1 MPYLAAPFKTQISLI
16 NYMKYTVTPVFARI
30 TFSLLLSFLLI
41 SGYCQVQTPKYG
53 VSMTVNS
60 NGFYE
65 YLPSGYDAGS
75 AKYPL
80 LIFVHGLGE
89 IGDGSQAQ
97 LSKVLANG
105 TPKQISQGIFPQ
117 SFTAKGQSYKFIV
130 LSPQFT
136 IWPFPYDINNII
148 NYAIRNYRVDTSRI
162 YLTGLSMGGG
172 VVWEY
177 PGEDLSYANRIAAIV
192 PISGAAWPAN
202 FRCEN
207 IATGNVAVWAT
218 HNDQDPQVPS
228 SYTVDFVNN
237 IDNQPDPPN
246 PLAKKT
252 IFSSTTH
259 DAWTATYDLNFK
271 ENGVNIYEWM
281 LQYSRNIVLP
291 VSGLSLK
298 AIEKNNKVEI
308 TWNTRD
314 ELNNKGFNV
323 QHSTDG
329 ISFTTLDFVNSNGNT
344 SGSTYSYID
353 NIPFNGNNYYR
364 VVQVDENGKTFNSP
378 VVNVVIKN
386 SQAFIIY
393 PNPVRGQLNIQ
404 SNVNLENAKISIRD
418 MNGRNVY
425 ESNIS
430 GIGNIRVPVNNL
442 AAGVYSVT
450 IFESNKSIQ
459 LSFIK
464 R

>member
-1 MPYLAAPFKTQISLI
+1 MF
-16 NYMKYTVTPVFARI
+16 
-30 TFSLLLSFLLI
+30 FSVSVEA
-41 SGYCQVQTPKYG
+41 QVQTPKYG

-60 NGFYE
+60 NGYYE
-65 YLPSGYDAGS
+65 YLPSGYSSGS

-80 LIFVHGLGE
+80 IIFVHGIGE
-89 IGDGSQAQ
+89 LGDGSQSQ

-105 TPKQISQGIFPQ
+105 TPKQISEGIFPA
-117 SFTAKGQSYKFIV
+117 SFTVKGQTYKFIV

-177 PGEDLSYANRIAAIV
+177 PGEDLSYANRVAAIV

-207 IATGNVAVWAT
+207 IAAGNVAVWAT

-228 SYTVDFVNN
+228 FYTVDFVNN
-237 IDNQPDPPN
+237 IDNQPAPPN

-252 IFSSTTH
+252 IFSSTAH
-259 DAWTATYDLNFK
+259 DAWSKTYDLNFK
-271 ENGVNIYEWM
+271 EDGVNIYEWM

-291 VSGLSLK
+291 VTGLSVS
-298 AIEKNNKVEI
+298 ARERNDKVEI
-308 TWNTRD
+308 TWNTRA

-323 QHSTDG
+323 QHSADG
-329 ISFTTLDFVNSNGNT
+329 LSFSTLGFVNSKSNNNNGF
-344 SGSTYSYID
+344 TYAFTD
-353 NIPFNGNNYYR
+353 NIPYNGNNYYR

-378 VVNVVIKN
+378 VVNVVIKVHR
-386 SQAFIIY
+386 AFIIY
-393 PNPVRGQLNIQ
+393 PNPVQEQLNIQ
-404 SNVNLENAKISIRD
+404 SNLNLENAKISIRD

-425 ESNIS
+425 ETNIS
-430 GIGNIRVPVNNL
+430 GIGNILVPVSNL
-442 AAGVYSVT
+442 APGVYSVT
-450 IFESNKSIQ
+450 IFELNKSTQ

>member
-1 MPYLAAPFKTQISLI
+1 
-16 NYMKYTVTPVFARI
+16 MKNVYS
-30 TFSLLLSFLLI
+30 FSLGLLYFFLFSLFFT
-41 SGYCQVQTPKYG
+41 SAVDAQVQTPKYG

-60 NGFYE
+60 NGYFE
-65 YLPSGYDAGS
+65 YLPLGYSRGNG
-75 AKYPL
+75 KYPL
-80 LIFVHGLGE
+80 IIFVHGSGE
-89 IGDGSQAQ
+89 LGDGSQAQ

-105 TPKQISQGIFPQ
+105 TPKQISQGIFPD
-117 SFTAKGQSYKFIV
+117 SFSVKGQTYKFIV

-136 IWPFPYDINNII
+136 IWPYQYDIQNII
-148 NYAIRNYRVDTSRI
+148 NYAIKNYRVDTSRI

-177 PGEDLSYANRIAAIV
+177 VGEDLSYANRIAAIV

-207 IATGNVAVWAT
+207 IAAGNVAVWAT
-218 HNDQDPQVPS
+218 HNDQDPTVPS
-228 SYTVDFVNN
+228 SYTIDFVNN

-252 IFSSTTH
+252 IFSSTSH
-259 DAWTATYDLNFK
+259 DAWTKTYDLNFK
-271 ENGVNIYEWM
+271 ENGVNVYEWM

-298 AIEKNNKVEI
+298 AIQKKDKVEI
-308 TWNTRD
+308 TWITRS

-323 QHSTDG
+323 QHSFDG
-329 ISFTTLDFVNSNGNT
+329 SNFTTLSFVNSKGNLNNG
-344 SGSTYSYID
+344 SSYSFID
-353 NIPFNGNNYYR
+353 NLPLNGNNFYR
-364 VVQVDENGKTFNSP
+364 IVQVDENGKTVNSP
-378 VVNVVIKN
+378 VVNVVFKN
-386 SQAFIIY
+386 SGAFTIY
-393 PNPVRGQLNIQ
+393 PNPVQNQLNIQ
-404 SNVNLENAKISIRD
+404 SNANIENGKITIRD

-425 ESNIS
+425 ESNLS
-430 GIGNIRVPVNNL
+430 GIGNIRVPVRNL
-442 AAGVYSVT
+442 APGLYSVT
-450 IFESNKSIQ
+450 IYESNKSTQ